1 MVNTLKNK
9 QVYHNILFKNKNIL
23 SNRTEE
29 QNYKIIDLD
38 PNELIVFEYD
48 SREKK
53 YDIKNTANNH
63 NNNNIILIV
72 PMQ

>member
-1 MVNTLKNK
+1 MVNMLKNK
-9 QVYHNILFKNKNIL
+9 QVYPNILFKNKNIL

-29 QNYKIIDLD
+29 QNYKIINLD
-38 PNELIVFEYD
+38 PNELIIFEYD
-48 SREKK
+48 SRENK

-63 NNNNIILIV
+63 NNNIILIV

>member
-9 QVYHNILFKNKNIL
+9 QVYHNILFKNIL
-23 SNRTEE
+23 SHRTKEE
-29 QNYKIIDLD
+29 NYKVIDLD

-53 YDIKNTANNH
+53 YDIKNTANNRH
-63 NNNNIILIV
+63 NNIILIV

>member
-9 QVYHNILFKNKNIL
+9 QVYHNILFKNKDIL

-29 QNYKIIDLD
+29 ENYKVIDLD
-38 PNELIVFEYD
+38 PSEMIVFEYD

-63 NNNNIILIV
+63 HNSITLIV

>member
-9 QVYHNILFKNKNIL
+9 QVYHNILFKNKNIV

-29 QNYKIIDLD
+29 ENYKVIDLA
-38 PNELIVFEYD
+38 PNEQIVFEYD

-53 YDIKNTANNH
+53 YDIKNTANNRH
-63 NNNNIILIV
+63 NNIILIV

>member
-9 QVYHNILFKNKNIL
+9 QVYPNILFKNINIL

-29 QNYKIIDLD
+29 QNYKIINLD
-38 PNELIVFEYD
+38 PNELIIFEYD
-48 SREKK
+48 SRENK

-63 NNNNIILIV
+63 NNNIILIV

>member
-1 MVNTLKNK
+1 MVSTLKNK

-23 SNRTEE
+23 SNRTKEE
-29 QNYKIIDLD
+29 NYKVIDLD

-48 SREKK
+48 SKEKK
-53 YDIKNTANNH
+53 YDIKNTASNRH
-63 NNNNIILIV
+63 NNIILIV

>member
-9 QVYHNILFKNKNIL
+9 QIYHNILFKNKNIL
-23 SNRTEE
+23 SNKTEE
-29 QNYKIIDLD
+29 ESYKVIDLD
-38 PNELIVFEYD
+38 PSEMIVFEYD

-63 NNNNIILIV
+63 HNNITIIV

>member
-1 MVNTLKNK
+1 MVNTIKNK

-29 QNYKIIDLD
+29 ENYKVIDID
-38 PNELIVFEYD
+38 PNELIFFEYD
-48 SREKK
+48 STEKK

-63 NNNNIILIV
+63 NNNIILIV

>member
-29 QNYKIIDLD
+29 ENYKVIDLD
-38 PNELIVFEYD
+38 PNELIFFEYD

-63 NNNNIILIV
+63 HNSITLIV

>member
-9 QVYHNILFKNKNIL
+9 QVYHNILFKNKDIL

-29 QNYKIIDLD
+29 ENYKVIDLD

-53 YDIKNTANNH
+53 YDIKNTANNRH
-63 NNNNIILIV
+63 NNITLIV

>member
-1 MVNTLKNK
+1 MVNKSKNK
-9 QVYHNILFKNKNIL
+9 QIYHNILFKNKNML

-29 QNYKIIDLD
+29 ESYKVIDLD
-38 PNELIVFEYD
+38 PSEMIVFEYD
-48 SREKK
+48 LREKK

-63 NNNNIILIV
+63 HNNITLIV

>member
-23 SNRTEE
+23 SNRTDEE
-29 QNYKIIDLD
+29 NYKVIDLD

-53 YDIKNTANNH
+53 YDIKNTANKH
-63 NNNNIILIV
+63 NNNIILIV

>member
-1 MVNTLKNK
+1 M
-9 QVYHNILFKNKNIL
+9 L

-29 QNYKIIDLD
+29 ESYKVIDLD
-38 PNELIVFEYD
+38 PSEMIVFEYD
-48 SREKK
+48 LREKK

-63 NNNNIILIV
+63 HNNITLIV

>member
-9 QVYHNILFKNKNIL
+9 QVYPNILFKNKNIL

-29 QNYKIIDLD
+29 QNYKIINLD
-38 PNELIVFEYD
+38 PNELIIFEYD
-48 SREKK
+48 SRENK

-63 NNNNIILIV
+63 NNNIILIV

>member
-9 QVYHNILFKNKNIL
+9 QIYHNILFKNKNIL

-29 QNYKIIDLD
+29 ENYKVIDLD

-53 YDIKNTANNH
+53 YDIKNTANNRH
-63 NNNNIILIV
+63 NNIILIV

>member
-9 QVYHNILFKNKNIL
+9 QVYHNILFKNKDIL
-23 SNRTEE
+23 SNRTEAE
-29 QNYKIIDLD
+29 NYKVIDLD

-53 YDIKNTANNH
+53 YDIKNTANNQ
-63 NNNNIILIV
+63 NNNIILIV

>member
-29 QNYKIIDLD
+29 ENYKVIDLD
-38 PNELIVFEYD
+38 PNELIFFEYD

-63 NNNNIILIV
+63 YNNIILIV

>member
-29 QNYKIIDLD
+29 ENYKVIDLD

>member
-29 QNYKIIDLD
+29 QNYKIINLD
-38 PNELIVFEYD
+38 PNELIIFEYD
-48 SREKK
+48 LRE
-53 YDIKNTANNH
+53 NNMISKILQ
-63 NNNNIILIV
+63 IITITISF
-72 PMQ
+72 

>member
-1 MVNTLKNK
+1 LKNK
-9 QVYHNILFKNKNIL
+9 QVYHNILFKNKDIL

-29 QNYKIIDLD
+29 ENYKVIDLD

-48 SREKK
+48 SRKKK
-53 YDIKNTANNH
+53 YDIKNSANNH
-63 NNNNIILIV
+63 DNNIILIV

>member
-29 QNYKIIDLD
+29 ENYKVIDLD
-38 PNELIVFEYD
+38 PNELIFFEYD

-53 YDIKNTANNH
+53 YDIKNTANSH
-63 NNNNIILIV
+63 DNNIILIV
-72 PMQ
+72 PMH

>member
-29 QNYKIIDLD
+29 QNYKVIDLD

-53 YDIKNTANNH
+53 YDIKNTVNNH
-63 NNNNIILIV
+63 NNNIILIV

>member
-29 QNYKIIDLD
+29 QNYKVIDLD

>member
-9 QVYHNILFKNKNIL
+9 QVYHNILFKNKNML
-23 SNRTEE
+23 SNKTEE
-29 QNYKIIDLD
+29 ENYKVIDLD

-53 YDIKNTANNH
+53 YDIKNTANNRH
-63 NNNNIILIV
+63 NNNIILIV

>member
-29 QNYKIIDLD
+29 ENYKVIDLD

-48 SREKK
+48 SREKNMILK
-53 YDIKNTANNH
+53 ILQ
-63 NNNNIILIV
+63 IITIIISF
-72 PMQ
+72 

>member
-29 QNYKIIDLD
+29 QNYKVIDLD

-48 SREKK
+48 SMEKK
-53 YDIKNTANNH
+53 YDIKNSANNH
-63 NNNNIILIV
+63 NNNIILIV

>member
-9 QVYHNILFKNKNIL
+9 QVYHNILFKNKEIL

-29 QNYKIIDLD
+29 ENYKVIDLD

-63 NNNNIILIV
+63 NNNIILIV

>member
-9 QVYHNILFKNKNIL
+9 QVYHNILFKNKDIL

-29 QNYKIIDLD
+29 ENYKVIDND
-38 PNELIVFEYD
+38 PNELIVFGYN

-53 YDIKNTANNH
+53 YDIKNTANSNH
-63 NNNNIILIV
+63 NNIILIV

>member
-1 MVNTLKNK
+1 MANTLKNK
-9 QVYHNILFKNKNIL
+9 QVYPNILFKNKNIL

-29 QNYKIIDLD
+29 QNYKVIDLD

-53 YDIKNTANNH
+53 YDIKNTANNRH
-63 NNNNIILIV
+63 NNIILIV

>member
-9 QVYHNILFKNKNIL
+9 QVYRNILFKNKNIL
-23 SNRTEE
+23 SNRTDEE
-29 QNYKIIDLD
+29 NYKVIDLD
-38 PNELIVFEYD
+38 PNELIFFEYD

-53 YDIKNTANNH
+53 YDIKSTANNH
-63 NNNNIILIV
+63 YNNIILIV

>member
-9 QVYHNILFKNKNIL
+9 QVYPNILFKNINIL

-29 QNYKIIDLD
+29 QNYKIINLD
-38 PNELIVFEYD
+38 PNELIIFEYD
-48 SREKK
+48 LRENK

-63 NNNNIILIV
+63 NNNIILIV

>member
-9 QVYHNILFKNKNIL
+9 QVYSNILFKNINIL

-29 QNYKIIDLD
+29 QNYKIINLD
-38 PNELIVFEYD
+38 PNELIIFEYD
-48 SREKK
+48 SRENK

-63 NNNNIILIV
+63 NNNIILIV

>member
-1 MVNTLKNK
+1 MVNALKNK

-23 SNRTEE
+23 SNRTDEE
-29 QNYKIIDLD
+29 NYKVIDLD
-38 PNELIVFEYD
+38 PNELIFFEYD

-53 YDIKNTANNH
+53 YDIKNTANSH
-63 NNNNIILIV
+63 HNNIILIV

>member
-1 MVNTLKNK
+1 MLKNK
-9 QVYHNILFKNKNIL
+9 QVYPNILFKNKNIL

-29 QNYKIIDLD
+29 QNYKIINLD
-38 PNELIVFEYD
+38 PNELIIFEYD
-48 SREKK
+48 SRENK

-63 NNNNIILIV
+63 NNNIILIV

>member
-9 QVYHNILFKNKNIL
+9 QVYHNILSKNKNIL
-23 SNRTEE
+23 SNRTKEE
-29 QNYKIIDLD
+29 NYKVIDLD
-38 PNELIVFEYD
+38 PKELIVFEYD

-53 YDIKNTANNH
+53 YDIKNTANTRH
-63 NNNNIILIV
+63 NNIILIV

>member
-23 SNRTEE
+23 SNRTDEE
-29 QNYKIIDLD
+29 NYRVIDLD

-53 YDIKNTANNH
+53 YDIKNTANNR
-63 NNNNIILIV
+63 NNNIILIV